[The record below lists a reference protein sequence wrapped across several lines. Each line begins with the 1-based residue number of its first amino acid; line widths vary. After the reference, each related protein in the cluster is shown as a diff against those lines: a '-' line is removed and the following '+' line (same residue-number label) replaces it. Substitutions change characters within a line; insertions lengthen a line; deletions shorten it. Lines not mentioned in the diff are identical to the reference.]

1 MLKAGKIKVTSIH
14 KTKEEALEAADKRS
28 KELKEGGQ
36 PMAKK
41 KSDTK
46 GLAGHPFINS
56 ELGQYLDH
64 MKGDRKHRGHSKAK
78 EVKLHRDH
86 PYWRTV
92 LGL

>member
-1 MLKAGKIKVTSIH
+1 MYINDTMFNEREWHDSYLFDVQRRNYRDNKGAVFYDLNP
-14 KTKEEALEAADKRS
+14 E
-28 KELKEGGQ
+28 
-36 PMAKK
+36 P
-41 KSDTK
+41 DTK